1 MEPAGDESTPKVV
14 YCKGPDTR
22 NSKWRFPAAISKLQ
36 HRESSLGSIL
46 VDLKFFESLDQV
58 KQAYRLFAPTHT
70 QSLLPQATS
79 LLSSL
84 DLPPKSHDDK
94 RTLDQLQ
101 ALLKLSTM
109 KLSEAVI
116 TPKSEEELVSM
127 ADSFLSLSKKREVP
141 ELRPDGYAVNDGKR
155 IISLLEFSRAM
166 DTEDNWEAHKD
177 QEKITRYAPA
187 IAFFD
192 QLPNKERWSMQ
203 QNNSTVGVRGS
214 LSTHSEPLEVPG
226 FPKLNSFAQ
235 ELVDLGVSKGAIKRI
250 CKQVVLKTLEV
261 HGAMIRSYY
270 AAKFNPTTM
279 DFSSSFKDTHLI
291 QKILQKA

>member
-1 MEPAGDESTPKVV
+1 
-14 YCKGPDTR
+14 
-22 NSKWRFPAAISKLQ
+22 
-36 HRESSLGSIL
+36 
-46 VDLKFFESLDQV
+46 
-58 KQAYRLFAPTHT
+58 
-70 QSLLPQATS
+70 
-79 LLSSL
+79 
-84 DLPPKSHDDK
+84 
-94 RTLDQLQ
+94 
-101 ALLKLSTM
+101 
-109 KLSEAVI
+109 
-116 TPKSEEELVSM
+116 M

-177 QEKITRYAPA
+177 QEKIIRYAPA